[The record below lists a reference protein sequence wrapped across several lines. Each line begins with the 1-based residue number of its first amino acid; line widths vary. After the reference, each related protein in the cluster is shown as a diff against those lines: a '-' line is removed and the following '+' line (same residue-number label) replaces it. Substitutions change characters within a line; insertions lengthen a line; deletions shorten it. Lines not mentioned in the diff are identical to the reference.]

1 MGFWVHNECGGKL
14 KIILTEIVLKDYNID
29 EQGNPV
35 GKCLKKSLEKEYSQI
50 STLCFSQP
58 KVKVL
63 FCFTNNNVS
72 KSSSVKSLDET
83 IQKFIEENNAKVL
96 NVDIEKTSDYSF
108 IITIIY
114 ENEEK

>member
-50 STLCFSQP
+50 NYHCTKCGKSYFADTKL
-58 KVKVL
+58 
-63 FCFTNNNVS
+63 NNIA
-72 KSSSVKSLDET
+72 KW
-83 IQKFIEENNAKVL
+83 IENDK
-96 NVDIEKTSDYSF
+96 
-108 IITIIY
+108 
-114 ENEEK
+114 